1 MSDYEISRIYPTDTR
16 GLAQVDKL
24 LQQENIER
32 DKNLDYTVGM
42 FDADYNLIATGS
54 CFKNTLRCFA
64 VDHNHQGEGLLN
76 AVISNLIEY
85 EYSLGNIEL
94 FIYTKISTAKFFGDV
109 GFYEIARVDDRLIFM
124 ENRKNGFH
132 NYLSGLAAG
141 KKTGARIGA
150 VVMNANPFTLGHQY
164 LLQQASEACDYV
176 HVFVVSEEASP
187 IPFKVRY
194 ALVQKGSAQ
203 FKNLIYHPTGNYII
217 SSATFPSYFLKDDK
231 LVIESQ
237 AALDV
242 KVFTKIAA
250 ALGINHRFVGEEPFS
265 VVTSIYNKVMKE
277 ALQKNG
283 ILYTEI
289 SRKIGE
295 DGPISASK
303 IREKIKKGSIEEIK
317 RDVPISTYEFFASP
331 QANPIIAKIRALKD
345 VIHY

>member
-289 SRKIGE
+289 SRKTGE

>member
-16 GLAQVDKL
+16 GMEQVDKL

-42 FDADYNLIATGS
+42 FDADYNLVATGS

-76 AVISNLIEY
+76 SVISNLIEY
-85 EYSLGNIEL
+85 EYSRGNLEL
-94 FIYTKISTAKFFGDV
+94 FIYTKINTAKFFADV
-109 GFYEIARVDDRLIFM
+109 GFYEIARVDDRLVFM
-124 ENRKNGFH
+124 ENRKNGFQ
-132 NYLSGLAAG
+132 NYLASLAAE
-141 KKTGARIGA
+141 KKQGSKIGA

-194 ALVQKGSAQ
+194 DLVKKGSAQ

-237 AALDV
+237 AELDV
-242 KVFTKIAA
+242 KIFCKIAA
-250 ALGINHRFVGEEPFS
+250 ALEINHRFVGEEPFS
-265 VVTSIYNKVMKE
+265 QVTAIYNEVMEKE
-277 ALQKNG
+277 LYKES
-283 ILYTEI
+283 ILYTI
-289 SRKIGE
+289 ITRKKGL

-303 IREKIKKGSIEEIK
+303 IREKIKNGRIEEIK
-317 RDVPISTYEFFASP
+317 GEVPNSTYEFFTSTA
-331 QANPIIAKIRALKD
+331 AKPIIAKIKSLKD

>member
-124 ENRKNGFH
+124 ENRKNGFQ

-141 KKTGARIGA
+141 KKPGARIGA

-242 KVFTKIAA
+242 RVFAKIAV
-250 ALGINHRFVGEEPFS
+250 ALVINHRFVGEEPFS
-265 VVTSIYNKVMKE
+265 VVTFIYNKVMKE
-277 ALQKNG
+277 ARQKNG

-289 SRKIGE
+289 SRKTGE